1 MLIKISIFKK
11 LTPFTMFTE
20 AELIVIRD
28 YLLQKVNDNLKNFR
42 RKTDEDLKSLKIV
55 AKINLF
61 LGIQQV
67 Y

>member
-1 MLIKISIFKK
+1 
-11 LTPFTMFTE
+11 MFTE

-28 YLLQKVNDNLKNFR
+28 YLLQKVNDNVKNFR

>member
-1 MLIKISIFKK
+1 
-11 LTPFTMFTE
+11 MFTE

-28 YLLQKVNDNLKNFR
+28 YLLQKVNDNVKNFR
-42 RKTDEDLKSLKIV
+42 RKTDEDLKSLKTV